1 MEIEEKLESIE
12 SKIETYNSQI
22 ENLSSLITT
31 LIHSFQQNQLPS
43 IKSEILSKIEE
54 KFQDAAA
61 FPDTDEMKE
70 IINQLRSDFTENQS
84 GLTSQ
89 VSKMDKA
96 VTKLTTAVKNISVNT
111 EVADN
116 SEIKSQLDNIE
127 AVLKS
132 LSEEISSF
140 GNNTTVQNI
149 VSENSDEK
157 IDTIN
162 SLITAQNI
170 ANTEFL
176 AKVEGYFSDLV
187 TNISSLNTQAAT
199 SSKSDASTP
208 LPVVAS
214 ADIGEIKDRF
224 DELNLTITSVLSA
237 IKIVDKK
244 YTELKSFQDVIDKL
258 STDVVSPILLAS
270 NDIKAFVNKSSKN
283 FERLNQFVEEYDK
296 GAFDELNAKISNV
309 NVDVNRILTLFEEFK
324 TTTDLSN
331 RAISDNMMKF
341 ENILATY
348 SENLTELT
356 QNTTA
361 EAVKDG
367 VKSLNDSFYMD
378 LLNLFNSL
386 SFDAEAE
393 DIKDFL
399 ENILSSVTIKT
410 DENSEKLNN
419 IMLQFKNLLNKVEG
433 IERTQNSISD
443 YLKPEAAEDIT
454 YSFDDIQSD
463 LAKMRLVLND
473 ISKSI
478 NSSELVDELS
488 AKIKMTS
495 EQIENVSKILGG
507 TPEGDETVAD
517 IKEKIENLNSQ
528 VYDISVRTNKL
539 LLSNEDSTL
548 ELKNNLELFRDV
560 FEKANPEKL
569 YELFYE
575 LTNYFNDVNEK
586 IANVTLTTQASHSEC
601 VTIKNALVYVGEW
614 LDNATN
620 VLGEIR
626 DNTNTIIANNSGVQ
640 APVAQVN
647 PNASYDMQIAL
658 NKIQTFEF
666 ETKQRLDAIEAS
678 IKEKEDSIQKNFLI
692 LDKNI
697 QQRNA
702 ATQAKLAEIEFKMDE
717 ILNAIS
723 SLKLNTV
730 EVQNEAEKVQEIDEI
745 NTDEVLVDDNFE
757 TVEEPVDEA
766 VEETVDEIEVSE
778 DFDLVPE
785 TTEETEKTFVSED
798 GENLTEE

>member
-43 IKSEILSKIEE
+43 IKTEILNKIEE
-54 KFQDAAA
+54 KFQDTNA

-70 IINQLRSDFTENQS
+70 IITQLRADFTENQS
-84 GLTSQ
+84 CLTTQ

-96 VTKLTTAVKNISVNT
+96 VTKLTTAVKNISVNV
-111 EVADN
+111 EPADN

-127 AVLKS
+127 SILTS

-140 GNNTTVQNI
+140 GNNTTAPTVIPDNG
-149 VSENSDEK
+149 EK
-157 IDTIN
+157 IDTIS

-176 AKVEGYFSDLV
+176 NKIENYFENLGNS
-187 TNISSLNTQAAT
+187 ISNLNLQAP
-199 SSKSDASTP
+199 SSSASAP
-208 LPVVAS
+208 FPVVAS
-214 ADIGEIKDRF
+214 ADMGEIKDRF
-224 DELNLTITSVLSA
+224 DELNLSITSVLSA

-296 GAFDELNAKISNV
+296 GAFDELNDKISNV
-309 NVDVNRILTLFEEFK
+309 NIDVNKILTLVEEFK
-324 TTTDLSN
+324 TNSDLSN
-331 RAISDNMMKF
+331 RAISDNMVKL

-367 VKSLNDSFYMD
+367 VKTLNDSFYMD

-410 DENSEKLNN
+410 DENSEKLNS
-419 IMLQFKNLLNKVEG
+419 IMLQFKNLINKVEG

-443 YLKPEAAEDIT
+443 YLKPEMADEIT

-473 ISKSI
+473 ISRSI
-478 NSSELVDELS
+478 NSSEVVDELS
-488 AKIKMTS
+488 AKIRMTS
-495 EQIENVSKILGG
+495 EQIENVSKALGG
-507 TPEGDETVAD
+507 TSENDETVAD

-548 ELKNNLELFRDV
+548 ELKNNLELFKDV

-586 IANVTLTTQASHSEC
+586 IANVTLTAQASHSEC

-620 VLGEIR
+620 VLAEIR
-626 DNTNTIIANNSGVQ
+626 DNTNTIIANGTD
-640 APVAQVN
+640 APTPVAQSGAN
-647 PNASYDMQIAL
+647 SGQDLQFAL
-658 NKIQTFEF
+658 SKIQAFEI
-666 ETKQRLDAIEAS
+666 ETKQRLDAIENA
-678 IKEKEDSIQKNFLI
+678 IKEKEENIQKNFLI
-692 LDKNI
+692 LDTNI
-697 QQRNA
+697 QKRNA
-702 ATQAKLAEIEFKMDE
+702 ATQAKLAEIEFKMDTIINALSNLQPAPVAEVKEEAVVEE
-717 ILNAIS
+717 IKPEEAVTEEI
-723 SLKLNTV
+723 TP
-730 EVQNEAEKVQEIDEI
+730 EVIEVDDDFELIEE
-745 NTDEVLVDDNFE
+745 TDEGIEIAEVADDVE
-757 TVEEPVDEA
+757 TSDIEE
-766 VEETVDEIEVSE
+766 
-778 DFDLVPE
+778 DLNKE
-785 TTEETEKTFVSED
+785 
-798 GENLTEE
+798 

>member
-1 MEIEEKLESIE
+1 
-12 SKIETYNSQI
+12 
-22 ENLSSLITT
+22 
-31 LIHSFQQNQLPS
+31 
-43 IKSEILSKIEE
+43 
-54 KFQDAAA
+54 
-61 FPDTDEMKE
+61 
-70 IINQLRSDFTENQS
+70 
-84 GLTSQ
+84 
-89 VSKMDKA
+89 
-96 VTKLTTAVKNISVNT
+96 
-111 EVADN
+111 
-116 SEIKSQLDNIE
+116 
-127 AVLKS
+127 
-132 LSEEISSF
+132 
-140 GNNTTVQNI
+140 
-149 VSENSDEK
+149 
-157 IDTIN
+157 
-162 SLITAQNI
+162 
-170 ANTEFL
+170 
-176 AKVEGYFSDLV
+176 
-187 TNISSLNTQAAT
+187 
-199 SSKSDASTP
+199 
-208 LPVVAS
+208 
-214 ADIGEIKDRF
+214 
-224 DELNLTITSVLSA
+224 
-237 IKIVDKK
+237 
-244 YTELKSFQDVIDKL
+244 
-258 STDVVSPILLAS
+258 
-270 NDIKAFVNKSSKN
+270 
-283 FERLNQFVEEYDK
+283 
-296 GAFDELNAKISNV
+296 
-309 NVDVNRILTLFEEFK
+309 
-324 TTTDLSN
+324 
-331 RAISDNMMKF
+331 
-341 ENILATY
+341 
-348 SENLTELT
+348 
-356 QNTTA
+356 
-361 EAVKDG
+361 
-367 VKSLNDSFYMD
+367 MD